1 VGSPILRIEAL
12 ATSPRME
19 LPMTNTTGVHVLRQ
33 RMIDDMM
40 ARKLGADSQ
49 KSRLRALQA
58 ICGRAAAFA

>member
-1 VGSPILRIEAL
+1 
-12 ATSPRME
+12 ME